1 MNYAVIGAGKMG
13 GALVRGM
20 LASGLATGDR
30 VTISAKTRESAEK
43 TASTLGVKS
52 ADSNSEALRN
62 AEVVFLCVKPA
73 QATAVLASVAAEL
86 EGKLLISIVAGIRS
100 EELYQAACGR
110 ARIIRSM
117 PNTAVRLR
125 KGITALAP
133 HPSSTEEDLEMASA
147 IFSSVGSA
155 LVVRESDLDTVTAVS
170 GSGPAFALLML
181 EAMMQGGIDG
191 GLEPEI
197 AKTLASGALAAAAA
211 LVHETGGTPLA
222 LRAEITS
229 PAGTTAAGLDV
240 LEKEGFPGIVRSS
253 IRAARNRS
261 IELSATPKDQ

>member
-20 LASGLATGDR
+20 LASGLTTGDR
-30 VTISAKTRESAEK
+30 VTVSAKTLESAEK
-43 TASTLGVKS
+43 SASALGVKS
-52 ADSNSEALRN
+52 AASNAEALRDS
-62 AEVVFLCVKPA
+62 EIVFLCVKPA
-73 QATAVLASVAAEL
+73 QAAAVVSSVAPEL

-100 EELYQAACGR
+100 EELFQAAQGK
-110 ARIIRSM
+110 ARVIRSM

-133 HPSSTEEDLEMASA
+133 HPSSTQADLQAASA

-155 LVVRESDLDTVTAVS
+155 LVVREDDLDAVTAVS

-181 EAMMQGGIDG
+181 EAMAQGGIDG

-197 AKTLASGALAAAAA
+197 AKTLAAGALAAAAA
-211 LVHETGGTPLA
+211 LVNETGETPLA

-229 PAGTTAAGLDV
+229 PAGTTAAGLGV
-240 LEKEGFPGIVRSS
+240 LEEKGFPGIVRDS

-261 IELSATPKDQ
+261 IELSAPKTEQ